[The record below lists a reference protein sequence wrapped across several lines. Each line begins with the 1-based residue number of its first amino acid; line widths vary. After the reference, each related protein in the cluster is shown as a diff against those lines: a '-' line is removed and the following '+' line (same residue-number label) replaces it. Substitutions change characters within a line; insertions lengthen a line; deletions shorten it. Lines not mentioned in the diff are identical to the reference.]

1 MDGILNIN
9 KPAGMTSHDVVDR
22 VRRILKMRRV
32 GHAGTLDPQ
41 ATGVLLMLVGKAT
54 KLAQKLQN
62 SDKEYKGEM
71 ILGIVTDTQDA
82 QGKVIK
88 KVDKVEISL
97 ETLRNIFK
105 RFTGKIKQI
114 PPMVSAISIGG
125 KRLYKLA
132 RKGIKVPRP
141 AREIEIY
148 KLQILDYK
156 EGEYPRVFFEVGCS
170 KGTYVRTLCADIGE
184 VLGCGAHQSNLVRT
198 RVGKFKLENS
208 ITLENL
214 RELAE
219 KDEVNKVLYKMHPH
233 LSSPFKGE
241 E

>member
-1 MDGILNIN
+1 MDGILNLN

-22 VRRILKMRRV
+22 VRRILKIKKV
-32 GHAGTLDPQ
+32 GHAGTLDPE
-41 ATGVLLMLVGKAT
+41 ATGVLLILVGKAT
-54 KLAQKLQN
+54 KLAQKLQG

-71 ILGIVTDTQDA
+71 VLGIATDTQDA
-82 QGKVIK
+82 QGKIIK

-97 ETLRNIFK
+97 ESIRNAFK
-105 RFTGKIKQI
+105 QFRGKIKQV
-114 PPMVSAISIGG
+114 PPMVSAVSIGG

-132 RKGIKVPRP
+132 REGIEIPRP

-156 EGEYPRVFFEVGCS
+156 EGEYPQVFFEVACS
-170 KGTYVRTLCADIGE
+170 KGTYIRTLCADIGE

-198 RVGKFKLENS
+198 RAGKFKLENS

-214 RELAE
+214 RELGE
-219 KDEVNKVLYKMHPH
+219 KNEVNKVFYKI
-233 LSSPFKGE
+233 
-241 E
+241 